1 MLWVCHVA
9 SIVRKNQTMFPSS
22 RFASCSILMAIGRC
36 VWTQNLRTAKPLLK
50 TSPFAKGR
58 LVIENG
64 KVSLIDSVAFT
75 GEVRR
80 AKLERSEKEKRG

>member
-1 MLWVCHVA
+1 MHPA
-9 SIVRKNQTMFPSS
+9 
-22 RFASCSILMAIGRC
+22 
-36 VWTQNLRTAKPLLK
+36 TAALLK